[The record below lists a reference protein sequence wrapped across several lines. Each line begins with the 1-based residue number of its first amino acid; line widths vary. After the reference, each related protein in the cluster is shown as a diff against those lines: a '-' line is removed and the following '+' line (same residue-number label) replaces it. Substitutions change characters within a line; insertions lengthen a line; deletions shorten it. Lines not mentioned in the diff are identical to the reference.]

1 MTAADIMST
10 VTTSGVFSK
19 VDLMVFLVMLVGSLI
34 IGVVSAYTSR
44 NNKTTTEY
52 LLGSRQMCPL
62 PVGLSLL
69 GGWVSAISILGNATE
84 VYLHGTQVATS
95 LLGCVL
101 GVILVGRV
109 FLPVLYHLNITSII
123 EYIQLRFGSIVL
135 RKAVTSCYICLNF
148 FYMGMVLYAPTLA
161 LSTVTSLPTWGAMLI
176 LGSICTVYI
185 TIGGVK
191 AVVYTDVLQTIL
203 MFSGVM
209 VVVVICCVDL
219 DGFNNV
225 WTLSQQGDRIQ
236 FFNMDINPYQR
247 HTFLSTFVFGCYLM
261 VSNLGFNPST
271 FQRFASVN
279 SLRKAQGMIVFF
291 LVGIWCLWTVFFL
304 SGLVAF
310 ATYYGCDPITAGNI
324 QQPDQ
329 IIPYLVMDKLGRFK
343 GLTGLFVAAVYGGV
357 LSTQSSC
364 ANSMACVIWEDFL
377 KPAQYFHN
385 LPEEKAIY
393 IVKVISCGAG
403 LMSVLVG
410 LLVEHLGS
418 IFQVAY
424 SVCAAF
430 ESPMY
435 GVFLAGLCAPWVNTK
450 GVTVGFISALVFNL
464 WLIVSKLVNGGGS
477 PDALPLSIDY
487 CHLTNT
493 SSIST
498 TNTSFI
504 STTITNNNNNM
515 TDPEYTSPRLY
526 DLSYCYIGVLGLAIT
541 VGVASVVS
549 LCTGVIEPERVVK
562 DVVVPE
568 CLKLYQWVW
577 NHCHH
582 TTTMDVTPDHSRED
596 IQRPFGSKISNVI
609 ETTSLET
616 MNMQSRD
623 KMRTVN
629 IEARPLVL

>member
-1 MTAADIMST
+1 M
-10 VTTSGVFSK
+10 TTSGVFSA
-19 VDLMVFLVMLVGSLI
+19 VDLVVFMVMLVASLI
-34 IGVVSAYTSR
+34 IGVMSAYISR

-95 LLGCVL
+95 LLGCVV
-101 GVILVGRV
+101 GVVLVGVV
-109 FLPVLYHLNITSII
+109 FLPVLYNLRITSII
-123 EYIQLRFGSIVL
+123 EYIQLRFGSVAL

-148 FYMGMVLYAPTLA
+148 FYMGMVLFAPTLA
-161 LSTVTSLPTWGAMLI
+161 LSTVTPLPTWGAMLI

-191 AVVYTDVLQTIL
+191 AVVYTDVLQTLL
-203 MFSGVM
+203 MFSGVV

-236 FFNMDINPYQR
+236 FFNMDINPFQR
-247 HTFLSTFVFGCYLM
+247 HTFPSTFVFGCYLM

-279 SLRKAQGMIVFF
+279 SLRKAQGLIVFF
-291 LVGIWCLWTVFFL
+291 LVGLWCLWTVFFL
-304 SGLVAF
+304 SGLVAY
-310 ATYYGCDPITAGNI
+310 ATYSGCDPLTAGKI

-385 LPEEKAIY
+385 LPEEKAMY
-393 IVKVISCGAG
+393 IVKLISCGAG
-403 LMSVLVG
+403 LMSVLLG

-418 IFQVAY
+418 IYQVAY

-430 ESPMY
+430 ESPIY

-450 GVTVGFISALVFNL
+450 GATVGFISALVFNL
-464 WLIVSKLVNGGGS
+464 WLIISKLVNGGGS

-487 CHLTNT
+487 CHITNT
-493 SSIST
+493 SSISS
-498 TNTSFI
+498 NTSFL
-504 STTITNNNNNM
+504 TTITNNM

-541 VGVASVVS
+541 VGVATVVS
-549 LCTGVIEPERVVK
+549 FCTGVIEPQRLPK
-562 DVVVPE
+562 DVVVPK

-577 NHCHH
+577 DHCHH
-582 TTTMDVTPDHSRED
+582 TTTMDVTPDPSRED
-596 IQRPFGSKISNVI
+596 IHKPFGTKTPKMI

-616 MNMQSRD
+616 INMQSRD
-623 KMRTVN
+623 KMRIEN